1 MIWIIYSTT
10 IVRITIR
17 SREHC
22 SNVVADLVAVRV
34 DVNHGTAVNDIIV
47 EEILEIIKRI
57 GIPHLKNIV
66 KDFVH

>member
-1 MIWIIYSTT
+1 M
-10 IVRITIR
+10 V
-17 SREHC
+17 C
-22 SNVVADLVAVRV
+22 GFCAFRV
-34 DVNHGTAVNDIIV
+34 DVNHGTALNDIIV